1 MPSCWLT
8 GDTSFPAKILYL
20 YFAVG
25 TDKGGDCEKRIL
37 MFGHFWFF
45 FNGPL
50 NPQLAFWWLGDN
62 LTLYLGRFPSMNGSL
77 DLCFDTSLCSLG
89 AVVTAIVVMWSD

>member
-1 MPSCWLT
+1 MKNVFSCS
-8 GDTSFPAKILYL
+8 DT
-20 YFAVG
+20 
-25 TDKGGDCEKRIL
+25 
-37 MFGHFWFF
+37 FGFF

-89 AVVTAIVVMWSD
+89 AVGTAIVVMWSD